1 MAEMSEGFNFD
12 AFDQQIADALAEN
25 ETMMRP
31 HIRRPGEI
39 GGVALGQTLVF
50 PDEVVDNS

>member
-1 MAEMSEGFNFD
+1 MSEGFNFD